1 MYLLERLNRSYRRQ
15 RRFAPGALRRLTS
28 YSWPGNVRQ
37 MEGVISRAVILCET
51 DLIGPDDL
59 ELGETESSSQLPHP
73 FEGFQLDRFLAEAR
87 ETLIDRA
94 LEITQGNQ
102 TQAGKYLGM
111 TGAGVSKSLK
121 NRSNRG

>member
-1 MYLLERLNRSYRRQ
+1 MHLLERLNRSYRRQ
-15 RRFAPGALRRLTS
+15 RRLSPNALRRLTN
-28 YSWPGNVRQ
+28 YAWPGNVRQ

-59 ELGETESSSQLPHP
+59 ELAETESSTQLPQP
-73 FEGFQLDRFLAEAR
+73 FEGFHLDKFLADAH

-94 LEITQGNQ
+94 LEMAHGNRS
-102 TQAGKYLGM
+102 QAGRFLGM

-121 NRSNRG
+121 SRANRG